1 MSEDKL
7 IRFQIFRY
15 HLLPI
20 ESKYYQTNMFQD
32 KPMSYKEIR
41 ERKNDFFN
49 EALLRMIDQNG
60 GSNPLK
66 VEIIED
72 NYFVFKVAQ
81 KKKTTITKNFEN
93 RQEDTEPYCFV
104 IINNDP
110 NVQKIAISYN
120 SDAFSEP
127 STVKNILLKKLV
139 KYLTSLGLNIEIKP
153 LYNEVK
159 FWEIIRKYEKEITRI
174 NFNFVKPNLAQI
186 SKSLPEA
193 FKDFVNETN
202 SHESNIIIKA
212 PKKGVLENITPQ
224 NSDVQGLVQYTSEG
238 AGSIKVKVKGY
249 RKVIKTKQVP
259 VTKEIRELE
268 IEGSAEQVIKLYK
281 DIVD

>member
-49 EALLRMIDQNG
+49 EALFRMIEQNNS
-60 GSNPLK
+60 SNPLK
-66 VEIIED
+66 LEIFED

-104 IINNDP
+104 IINNNP
-110 NVQKIAISYN
+110 NIQKIAISYN

>member
-127 STVKNILLKKLV
+127 STVKNILIKKLV

-153 LYNEVK
+153 LYNEIK

>member
-127 STVKNILLKKLV
+127 STVKNILIKKLV

-153 LYNEVK
+153 LYNEIK

-268 IEGSAEQVIKLYK
+268 MEGSAEQVIKLYK